1 MRSAIASSGMYQT
14 YEESSMDRTQTVS
27 LRQMPWYGDTEFDIA
42 FPDSWD
48 VSVCRMR
55 GAEARPL
62 EDTEIRQAFA
72 SPIGTETIREL
83 ARDKREVVI
92 IFDDMSRPTPV
103 ADLVPYVLEELAA
116 AGIPDDNIRFI
127 GAPGSHGTMNA
138 IDFRKKLGDEVVGRF
153 LVFNHN
159 PYENCTYLGKT
170 SRGTPVEINREV
182 MSCDLKLGIG
192 CIVPHPLNGFGGGG
206 KIILPGVASLETIH
220 VNHSTFAPSPLCG
233 IGECHNNPFK
243 QDVDETA
250 RMAGLDVKID
260 AILNLKRE
268 IAALFV
274 GDPTREHDQG
284 VKVARQHFATEIV
297 GDNDIVVANCYAK
310 ANEIILAPLIASAT
324 LAEKG
329 GDMVI
334 IYNTPQGPRRERL
347 VSSKSLASE
356 NQPADRHV
364 GLSGESRPRLRGAVP
379 VNQPGQELGRSDNR
393 AGAQLWFPG
402 EGGRHPRC
410 HRAVLS
416 RCRCRQTGGLTR
428 L

>member
-274 GDPTREHDQG
+274 GDPTREHDEG
-284 VKVARQHFATEIV
+284 VKVARQHFATEMR
-297 GDNDIVVANCYAK
+297 GDNDIVVAN
-310 ANEIILAPLIASAT
+310 
-324 LAEKG
+324 
-329 GDMVI
+329 
-334 IYNTPQGPRRERL
+334 
-347 VSSKSLASE
+347 
-356 NQPADRHV
+356 
-364 GLSGESRPRLRGAVP
+364 
-379 VNQPGQELGRSDNR
+379 
-393 AGAQLWFPG
+393 
-402 EGGRHPRC
+402 
-410 HRAVLS
+410 
-416 RCRCRQTGGLTR
+416 
-428 L
+428 